1 MQTCQ
6 QFYPDEYPKWWNFKR
21 HWSEDETSTKKDS
34 RLASFVVK
42 LLNGAFSSCLW
53 KNSCTRCFLLL
64 PFSFFISNI
73 TVMCKN
79 KITPSSEFEMTLK
92 ELESSHLSSFTV
104 NLTDITKVTAKYCRK
119 TISKYRQ
126 KFLFTA

>member
-6 QFYPDEYPKWWNFKR
+6 QFYPDEYPKWWNFKK

-53 KNSCTRCFLLL
+53 KNSGTRCFLLL
-64 PFSFFISNI
+64 PFSFFISSI

-126 KFLFTA
+126 KFLFIA

>member
-6 QFYPDEYPKWWNFKR
+6 QFYPDEYPKWWNFKK

-53 KNSCTRCFLLL
+53 KNSGTRCFLLL

-126 KFLFTA
+126 KFLFIA

>member
-53 KNSCTRCFLLL
+53 KNSGTRCFLLL
-64 PFSFFISNI
+64 PFSFFISSI

-126 KFLFTA
+126 KFLFIA

>member
-6 QFYPDEYPKWWNFKR
+6 QFYPDEYPKWWNFKK

-53 KNSCTRCFLLL
+53 KNSGTRCFLLL
-64 PFSFFISNI
+64 PFSFFISSI

>member
-53 KNSCTRCFLLL
+53 KNSGTRCFLLL
-64 PFSFFISNI
+64 PFSFLISNI